1 MAAVK
6 LLAGLAALACLL
18 AAGAAA
24 ADYRNSAQAL
34 MPTPQQVGFAQ
45 VLGFKRAKKP
55 VAKLARGWKSGVA
68 AIFQKGTTKAPIEA
82 AITASIY
89 ATAADSKTA
98 WVNACPTCQHLRLR
112 GIQLRYAAVKTTAGL
127 DVIELFTTC
136 HNVYTAVVTE
146 GSESRTKLVG
156 DAELIG
162 FGIYKR
168 AVHFGMSACT

>member
-1 MAAVK
+1 MRC
-6 LLAGLAALACLL
+6 LLVVVTLACVV
-18 AAGAAA
+18 AATAAA
-24 ADYRNSAQAL
+24 ADYRNTAQAL
-34 MPTPQQVGFAQ
+34 MPTPQQVQFTQ
-45 VLGFKRAKKP
+45 VLQFKRGKKP

-68 AIFQKGTTKAPIEA
+68 AIFEKGPTKAPVEA

-89 ATAADSKTA
+89 ASAADARTA
-98 WVNACPTCQHLRLR
+98 WTNACPKCPHLRLR
-112 GIQLRYAAVKTTAGL
+112 GIQVRYEAVKTNAGL
-127 DVIELFTTC
+127 DVVELFTAC

-162 FGIYKR
+162 FAIYKR